1 MFTTLFTFK
10 TYLER
15 LTYSG
20 FVDLLSETLSV
31 AVLFVSKQDLTVF
44 FIGTSKMQLVFKPEY
59 RVLLFVKF
67 SRISDDRK
75 LDMDHIVC
83 GTMPHSLTQE
93 TQFDYVV
100 FVFEIAEME
109 TIQTDIINY
118 VQYHL
123 DIPVFVSTRIIQN
136 RTIQKPL

>member
-20 FVDLLSETLSV
+20 FVDLLSEC
-31 AVLFVSKQDLTVF
+31 
-44 FIGTSKMQLVFKPEY
+44 
-59 RVLLFVKF
+59 
-67 SRISDDRK
+67 
-75 LDMDHIVC
+75 C
-83 GTMPHSLTQE
+83 GVIPQSMPHSLTQE
-93 TQFDYVV
+93 TQFDHVD

>member
-44 FIGTSKMQLVFKPEY
+44 IFQNKQDETGIPA
-59 RVLLFVKF
+59 
-67 SRISDDRK
+67 RISCST
-75 LDMDHIVC
+75 VC
-83 GTMPHSLTQE
+83 K
-93 TQFDYVV
+93 V
-100 FVFEIAEME
+100 
-109 TIQTDIINY
+109 
-118 VQYHL
+118 
-123 DIPVFVSTRIIQN
+123 
-136 RTIQKPL
+136 